1 MHKVEWARFLY
12 GWSHV
17 VAFEAQEKIYYAL
30 CGNIALNNC
39 LNVNALNSAVGNR
52 CGQIDIPEPD
62 YLTPGSFGSLEL
74 QASDHN
80 EFIGQPLDYT
90 ARTIR
95 IDMVTLDSLNL
106 QRIDLIK
113 LDVEG
118 MEQQVLEGAAGSL
131 ERCRPMVF
139 LETLKADMNVTG
151 PWLASRCYRLFP
163 AGINLLA
170 VHESD
175 PALPRLKMKTA
186 GSV

>member
-1 MHKVEWARFLY
+1 M
-12 GWSHV
+12 
-17 VAFEAQEKIYYAL
+17 AFEAQEKIYYAL